1 MISAKEARKIT
12 DNDIYNKELKE
23 IEEKIKEACNKGCD
37 YITKDGR
44 IHPEVRRKLI
54 ELGFEVFYRENGGF
68 YDSEE
73 TTIKW

>member
-23 IEEKIKEACNKGCD
+23 IEEKIKKACNKGRD
-37 YITKDGR
+37 YITKEGY
-44 IHPEVRRKLI
+44 IHSETERKLQ
-54 ELGFEVFYRENGGF
+54 ELGFEVSYIEKGF

-73 TTIKW
+73 TMIEW